1 MEGIIFLIPYHAL
14 FRNQPTNKNKILED
28 THYNMPTIFY
38 PYPMVYTKYL
48 RNFRQLTGCFKLLYG
63 KSKYNAILIC
73 TEQCID
79 REPTLNE
86 DMTDKHPQIFP

>member
-48 RNFRQLTGCFKLLYG
+48 RNFRQATGCFKLLYG
-63 KSKYNAILIC
+63 KSQYNAILIC